1 MDSQGP
7 VPLQVE
13 PLLGLKKK
21 SINANV
27 VNVLNLTM
35 FKLMFFLIIQK
46 KISKTDKVTLG
57 AEIAFLVT
65 KLQLMTRRVRW
76 ILWLLEVLITEVEEI
91 FWGLTKILL
100 VLAPILCLEM
110 WKLKIVYFIVVERL
124 AMLVNVINNE
134 RKSENQPIN
143 VPGWSLR
150 WDPWG
155 LWGMCNILDILDLS
169 ELKISEIS
177 EIT

>member
-1 MDSQGP
+1 MNHSLRFQAYVLKMGCGNIEIYGNSYFYWFPLVHWLDSPSSTTTLTAQSVDSQGP

-35 FKLMFFLIIQK
+35 FKSMFFLIIQK

-76 ILWLLEVLITEVEEI
+76 ILWLLQVLITEVEEI
-91 FWGLTKILL
+91 F
-100 VLAPILCLEM
+100 
-110 WKLKIVYFIVVERL
+110 
-124 AMLVNVINNE
+124 
-134 RKSENQPIN
+134 
-143 VPGWSLR
+143 
-150 WDPWG
+150 
-155 LWGMCNILDILDLS
+155 
-169 ELKISEIS
+169 
-177 EIT
+177 